1 LALRGNEDLVL
12 KTSQTLIINMDTVM
26 EMTPEELYS
35 QKSLGPI
42 LASILGVSDK
52 NVKVVNI
59 GQSSTRRRR
68 SIGSNAAMLTFEVGS
83 MASMGGLKARS
94 MGLNDDIDIDALNNL
109 QRKIIEAKTV
119 CTIKSEMKTKL
130 NMEVVR
136 ISVNGV
142 DQEQQVVHDD
152 MRSEDVFNP
161 FDGMSSKTV
170 SMPTDLSIFREPE
183 LKLKIGEKFATQPWI
198 QVLDENGARV
208 VVNGLSIS
216 AKLVAADSQ
225 VQEISAKQFRKNA
238 KKNRSEQETENSVQG
253 VVLTG
258 RTTINV
264 DQDGLAKFTDLGISG
279 AFSGSGSVAL
289 EFFLDGSGMQICGM
303 GTSSMIKRSSA
314 IDIKDETSNAVHCTK
329 GMARASDFLRKKK
342 KGGGGGEFVS
352 CANLGLSGLKTIIQ
366 DLLVGNFIRL
376 RTNGVVSSI
385 RKEQIGSL
393 SLANNELTDSD
404 ELRELLSHL
413 PALSNIN
420 LSNNNFTEFPA
431 DLFNANRALANFDLK
446 GNPTTTLQPG
456 FFANMKISKKSKFIM
471 PCSLET
477 IPVDVLLDKK
487 IVKSFL
493 KAAKFC

>member
-1 LALRGNEDLVL
+1 
-12 KTSQTLIINMDTVM
+12 
-26 EMTPEELYS
+26 MTPEELYS

-59 GQSSTRRRR
+59 GESSKRRRR

-83 MASMGGLKARS
+83 MASVGGLSARS

-119 CTIKSEMKTKL
+119 CTIKSEMKAKL

-142 DQEQQVVHDD
+142 DQEKQVVHDD
-152 MRSEDVFNP
+152 MRSEEGVFNP
-161 FDGMSSKTV
+161 FDGMSSKTI

-216 AKLVAADSQ
+216 VKLVAADSQ

-238 KKNRSEQETENSVQG
+238 KKNRSEQDTNNSVHG

-258 RTTINV
+258 QTTVQV

-303 GTSSMIKRSSA
+303 GTLSMIKRSNA
-314 IDIKDETSNAVHCTK
+314 IDIKDETSSAVHCTK

-342 KGGGGGEFVS
+342 KGGSGGEFVS
-352 CANLGLSGLKTIIQ
+352 CANLGLSGLKSIIQ

-376 RTNGVVSSI
+376 RTNGAVSSI

-393 SLANNELTDSD
+393 SLANNELADSD

-413 PALSNIN
+413 PALTNIN
-420 LSNNNFTEFPA
+420 LSNNQFTEFPA
-431 DLFNANRALANFDLK
+431 DLFAANRALANFDLK
-446 GNPTTTLQPG
+446 GNPTTTLPPG
-456 FFANMKISKKSKFIM
+456 FFANMKISKKSKFMM

-477 IPVDVLLDKK
+477 IPVDVLLEKK
-487 IVKSFL
+487 TVKSFL